1 LRRLIINADDFG
13 LTPGVNRAILE
24 GHQHGV
30 VSSATLIAN
39 GKAFE
44 DAVQLS
50 RSVPR
55 LSVGCHVVL
64 TDGVPVLDE
73 SRVSTLVE
81 NQQPP
86 RFRESLGNFVVATIT
101 RRFDT
106 DQIEAE
112 ATAQISKLQAAGIA
126 VSHFDTHKHTHLF
139 PQILRPL
146 LRAAQA
152 RGVGAVRN
160 PFGPVR
166 FAMVANRP
174 RLWKRY
180 GEVKLLRLLAG
191 KFRAAIEKAGLKT
204 PDGTLGVVGT
214 GMLDIRLLSAI
225 LQDLPHG
232 TWEFLCH
239 PGYNDA
245 DLQTVQ
251 TRLRDSRAEELRV
264 LTSPAARELLGDNGI
279 ELISYHDFARTAE

>member
-1 LRRLIINADDFG
+1 
-13 LTPGVNRAILE
+13 VNRAILE

-30 VSSATLIAN
+30 VSSATLMAN

-64 TDGVPVLDE
+64 TDGLPVLDE
-73 SRVSTLVE
+73 SQVSTLVE

-86 RFRESLGNFVVATIT
+86 RFRESLGNFIVAAIT
-101 RRFDT
+101 GRLEVN
-106 DQIEAE
+106 QIEAE
-112 ATAQISKLQAAGIA
+112 AAAQISKLQSAGIA

-152 RGVGAVRN
+152 RGVRAVRN
-160 PFGPVR
+160 PFGSDR

-180 GEVKLLRLLAG
+180 GQVKSLCFLAG
-191 KFRAAIEKAGLKT
+191 KFHDRVRKAGLKT
-204 PDGTLGVVGT
+204 PDGTLGIVGT
-214 GMLDIRLLSAI
+214 GVLDIDLFTLI
-225 LQDLPHG
+225 LQDLPRG
-232 TWEFLCH
+232 TWEFVCH
-239 PGYNDA
+239 PGNNDA
-245 DLQTVQ
+245 DLQTVK
-251 TRLRDSRAEELRV
+251 TRLRESRAEELRV
-264 LTSPAARELLGDNGI
+264 LTSPVARELLAANGI
-279 ELISYHDFARTAE
+279 ELVSYHDFAGETG